1 MKDYTMRNSTFA
13 LGAALA
19 LGLVAAPA
27 ASYAG
32 WANRV
37 SGDTPVVT
45 TDSLNRVAPLGQ
57 NYRFPT
63 KSDRVQGMPPYQ
75 AFSAS
80 PYASE
85 TAAPAPVA
93 VPAGPDQDPVYF
105 NSVMGSNRF

>member
-1 MKDYTMRNSTFA
+1 MRKSTFA
-13 LGAALA
+13 FGAVFALS
-19 LGLVAAPA
+19 LVAAPA

-45 TDSLNRVAPLGQ
+45 TDSLTRVAPIGE

-63 KSDRVQGMPPYQ
+63 KADRVQGMPPYQ

-80 PYASE
+80 PYASQA
-85 TAAPAPVA
+85 AAPAPAA

-105 NSVMGSNRF
+105 NTVMGSNRY